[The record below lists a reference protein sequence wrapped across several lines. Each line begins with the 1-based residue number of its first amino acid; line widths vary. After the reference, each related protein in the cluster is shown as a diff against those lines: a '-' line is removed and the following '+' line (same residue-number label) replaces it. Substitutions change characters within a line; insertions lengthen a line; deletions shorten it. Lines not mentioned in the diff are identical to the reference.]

1 MVDMAAASGGL
12 PTASPRAEQQAAAP
26 SPPATPPE
34 DAIAPS
40 FEAAA
45 PQLDVAAPPCEEHD
59 APSPPTTPPEE
70 EPPIIA
76 GKLLLELAESQDNEL
91 LTTVLAIDSLVSSLA
106 PRHAALRGKL
116 HEALKQWT
124 SSHTTVAAAAAA
136 VLPKQRN
143 RSGSSPVCGSARA
156 KAREKAS
163 EAKTKAAD
171 CVRSI
176 DIPVAS
182 GVSGLDDVS
191 VQLGA
196 VPWDD
201 IETARQKQPV
211 GTSEVSSAVTLQ
223 RTGKTRRP
231 KPVVR
236 ASSPMAG
243 RAARCCPDQH
253 FGRDFWQRG
262 QWVPRLLNYSEL
274 PGWRKAQANDL
285 IRGGYRQESSS
296 YKECLRSWLYLHNE
310 SFNIHSHL
318 WPAVAT
324 VPIAAFTV
332 LSDVQRRG
340 APVVDALMCLPFFVG
355 AFGCLFLSAMFHTMY
370 ECCERSAACWSKLDY
385 IGITLLIYGSNWPAV
400 HFMFYCRPELQFLYL
415 ASITV
420 LCVPTVVVVV
430 DDRFAGESYK
440 GLRAGLFSLL
450 GLTALAPVIH
460 FSMRPGLPLDD
471 SAFWSYLLQMIA
483 MGGCYLFGAML
494 YALSMPERLCPEGKL
509 DYFGNAHNIFHVL
522 VLAGVVLTYSA
533 FKVLFDEVEASGF
546 QAACTTFD

>member
-1 MVDMAAASGGL
+1 MVDTTVEQAAR
-12 PTASPRAEQQAAAP
+12 SPPATSQEDVAPSFEEQAAP
-26 SPPATPPE
+26 SPP
-34 DAIAPS
+34 S
-40 FEAAA
+40 
-45 PQLDVAAPPCEEHD
+45 
-59 APSPPTTPPEE
+59 TPPEE

-76 GKLLLELAESQDNEL
+76 GKLLLDLAEPQDDEVL
-91 LTTVLAIDSLVSSLA
+91 VTVVAIDS
-106 PRHAALRGKL
+106 GC
-116 HEALKQWT
+116 
-124 SSHTTVAAAAAA
+124 VAAA
-136 VLPKQRN
+136 VSPRQRN
-143 RSGSSPVCGSARA
+143 RSGASPVCGSARA
-156 KAREKAS
+156 TAREMAREGK
-163 EAKTKAAD
+163 ERAAE

-176 DIPVAS
+176 DIGITS
-182 GVSGLDDVS
+182 GLVGLDDVI

-201 IETARQKQPV
+201 VEAAGRKQPV
-211 GTSEVSSAVTLQ
+211 GTNGLKSAATVQ

-231 KPVVR
+231 KHVVPAPSLKVDR
-236 ASSPMAG
+236 AV
-243 RAARCCPDQH
+243 CCCLDEH
-253 FGRDFWQRG
+253 FGRDFWARG
-262 QWVPRLLNYSEL
+262 QWAPRLLSYSEL
-274 PGWRKAQANDL
+274 PEWRKAQSNKF
-285 IRGGYRQESSS
+285 IHGGYRQEPSS
-296 YKECLRSWLYLHNE
+296 YKDCLRSILWLHNE
-310 SFNIHSHL
+310 TFNIHSHL

-332 LSDVQRRG
+332 CSDVQERG
-340 APVVDALMCLPFFVG
+340 APLVDALMCLPFFVG

-370 ECCERSAACWSKLDY
+370 ECCERSASCYSKLDY

-430 DDRFAGESYK
+430 ADRFAGESYK

-483 MGGCYLFGAML
+483 MGCCYLFGAML
-494 YALSMPERLCPEGKL
+494 YAMSMPERLCPVGKL

-522 VLAGVVLTYSA
+522 VVAGVVTTYSA
-533 FKVLFDEVEASGF
+533 FKVLFDEVEATGF
-546 QAACTTFD
+546 QAACSAFD